1 MELRSKFYEK
11 VTPVRRFVV
20 TQRASSNFLAKG
32 LEMNERLFYNQ
43 LQTLFAGELAIV
55 EYGEE
60 ILYGIDNLV
69 SWESWHR
76 LRSVQ
81 KLSVRKSKEVIEA
94 TLSQLLKKPAM
105 ANPV

>member
-1 MELRSKFYEK
+1 M
-11 VTPVRRFVV
+11 
-20 TQRASSNFLAKG
+20 G

-43 LQTLFAGELAIV
+43 LQTLFAGELATL

-60 ILYGIDNLV
+60 VLHGVDNLV

-81 KLSVRKSKEVIEA
+81 KLSVRKSKGVIEA
-94 TLSQLLKKPAM
+94 TLSELLRKPAM